1 MEYIFETLGNL
12 VRQTAFFNL
21 TWGNFIMILVAC
33 VFLYLAIKKDY
44 EPLLLVPIAFGML
57 LVNIY
62 PDIIASP
69 EETSNGVGGLLY
81 YFYVLDE
88 WSVLPSLIFMGVGA
102 MTDFGPLIANPKS
115 FLLGA
120 AAQFG
125 IFVAYLGAMLMGFSD
140 KAAAAISIIGGAD
153 GPTSIF
159 LAGKLEQTALLG
171 PIAVAAYSYMA
182 LVPIIQPPIM
192 RLLTTEKERKIK
204 MEQLRPVSKL
214 EKILFPIIVTIVV
227 CLILPTTA
235 PLVGALML
243 GNLFRE
249 SGVVKQ
255 LTETASNAMM
265 YIVVIL
271 LGTSVGAT
279 ASAEAFLTADTLKI
293 VALGLIAFAF
303 GSFLEGT
310 AGFGTPVA
318 ITAAMLAGLGFN
330 PIYGAG
336 LCLIA
341 NTAPVAFGA
350 IGVPLIVAAQVS
362 GLDQMT
368 VSAIAG
374 RQLPLLSLIVPLWVC
389 VVMCGF
395 KRSMEVLPAI
405 IVAGVAFGG
414 AQFLLANFHGP
425 TLPDIG
431 SAIATIVALMLLLK
445 VWQPKSI
452 FRFEGEAP
460 SNLEGQG
467 YPLAVV
473 LRAWAPY
480 LVLAVFVFFWGLGSF
495 KAILNGLPGTVFN
508 ISWPGLDGE
517 VMKTAPI
524 VQADAVYG
532 AKFTFNWLSAGGTAI
547 LLSGLV
553 SVPFMPKY
561 GYGKAIA
568 CFMRTLKQ
576 LTFPILTIAM
586 ILGLAYLMNYSGM
599 SSTLGLAFTHTGWLF
614 PFFSPL
620 LGWLGV
626 FLTGSDTSS
635 CALFGGMQKDTA
647 LAVGMRPELAVASNA
662 SGGVTAKMISPQSLS
677 VATAATN
684 NAGQEGKL
692 FRFTIGH
699 SIGMTLVLCVLAYL
713 QAGPLSWMLP

>member
-1 MEYIFETLGNL
+1 MAWTQ
-12 VRQTAFFNL
+12 V
-21 TWGNFIMILVAC
+21 
-33 VFLYLAIKKDY
+33 Y
-44 EPLLLVPIAFGML
+44 EPLGGIGLSALA
-57 LVNIY
+57 
-62 PDIIASP
+62 AS
-69 EETSNGVGGLLY
+69 V
-81 YFYVLDE
+81 
-88 WSVLPSLIFMGVGA
+88 
-102 MTDFGPLIANPKS
+102 PLIIL
-115 FLLGA
+115 F
-120 AAQFG
+120 
-125 IFVAYLGAMLMGFSD
+125 YMLAFRQAKGHI
-140 KAAAAISIIGGAD
+140 A
-153 GPTSIF
+153 
-159 LAGKLEQTALLG
+159 
-171 PIAVAAYSYMA
+171 AVAG
-182 LVPIIQPPIM
+182 
-192 RLLTTEKERKIK
+192 
-204 MEQLRPVSKL
+204 
-214 EKILFPIIVTIVV
+214 
-227 CLILPTTA
+227 
-235 PLVGALML
+235 LVGALL
-243 GNLFRE
+243 
-249 SGVVKQ
+249 V
-255 LTETASNAMM
+255 A
-265 YIVVIL
+265 IL
-271 LGTSVGAT
+271 VWKMPVGLAVN
-279 ASAEAFLTADTLKI
+279 S
-293 VALGLIAFAF
+293 VALGACFGLFPIVWIVITAVWVYNMTVESGEFEIIKDSLARLTDDRRLQALFIAFAF
-303 GSFLEGT
+303 SCFIEGT

-318 ITAAMLAGLGFN
+318 IAAAMLVGLGFT
-330 PIYGAG
+330 PLWGAG
-336 LCLIA
+336 IALIA

-547 LLSGLV
+547 LLSG
-553 SVPFMPKY
+553 PFMPKY

-599 SSTLGLAFTHTGWLF
+599 SSTLGIAFTLTGGFFPLF
-614 PFFSPL
+614 APL

-635 CALFGGMQKDTA
+635 NALFCGMQRNTA
-647 LAVGMRPELAVASNA
+647 EVVGMYPELAVASNS
-662 SGGVTAKMISPQSLS
+662 SGGVTGKMISPQSIS

-684 NAGQEGKL
+684 MVGQEGDL
-692 FRFTIGH
+692 FRFALPH
-699 SIGMTLVLCVLAYL
+699 SLAMTVCICILTWL
-713 QAGPLSWMLP
+713 QAGPLRWMLP

>member
-1 MEYIFETLGNL
+1 MMWTQVYNPTGNAVL
-12 VRQTAFFNL
+12 SALLAAIPLFALFYMLAVRRSKGHYAAAVAVVLSAILSVFVWGMPMGTA
-21 TWGNFIMILVAC
+21 ASS
-33 VFLYLAIKKDY
+33 FLYGA
-44 EPLLLVPIAFGML
+44 AFG
-57 LVNIY
+57 
-62 PDIIASP
+62 
-69 EETSNGVGGLLY
+69 
-81 YFYVLDE
+81 
-88 WSVLPSLIFMGVGA
+88 
-102 MTDFGPLIANPKS
+102 
-115 FLLGA
+115 
-120 AAQFG
+120 
-125 IFVAYLGAMLMGFSD
+125 
-140 KAAAAISIIGGAD
+140 
-153 GPTSIF
+153 
-159 LAGKLEQTALLG
+159 
-171 PIAVAAYSYMA
+171 
-182 LVPIIQPPIM
+182 
-192 RLLTTEKERKIK
+192 
-204 MEQLRPVSKL
+204 
-214 EKILFPIIVTIVV
+214 LFPIVWIVV
-227 CLILPTTA
+227 TA
-235 PLVGALML
+235 VWVYNMTV
-243 GNLFRE
+243 E
-249 SGVVKQ
+249 SGEFEYLKQ
-255 LTETASNAMM
+255 SLANLTDDRRLQA
-265 YIVVIL
+265 I
-271 LGTSVGAT
+271 
-279 ASAEAFLTADTLKI
+279 F
-293 VALGLIAFAF
+293 IAFAF
-303 GSFLEGT
+303 GAFLEGT

-318 ITAAMLAGLGFN
+318 ITAAMLVGLGFK
-330 PIYGAG
+330 PLYAAG
-336 LCLIA
+336 VCLIA

-350 IGVPLIVAAQVS
+350 IGVPIIVAGQVS
-362 GLDQMT
+362 GVSDMT
-368 VSAIAG
+368 ISAIVG
-374 RQLPLLSLIVPLWVC
+374 RQLPFLSIIVPLWLC
-389 VVMCGF
+389 VLMCGF

>member
-1 MEYIFETLGNL
+1 MVTWTQMYMPMGGLGL
-12 VRQTAFFNL
+12 SA
-21 TWGNFIMILVAC
+21 LVALIPIIFFFVALAVLRLKGHVAGAITLILSILIAIFAFKMPIDMAFAAAGYGFIYGLWPIAWIIVAA
-33 VFLYLAIKKDY
+33 VFLYKLTVASGQ
-44 EPLLLVPIAFGML
+44 F
-57 LVNIY
+57 
-62 PDIIASP
+62 DIIRSSVISI
-69 EETSNGVGGLLY
+69 TDDQRLQVLL
-81 YFYVLDE
+81 
-88 WSVLPSLIFMGVGA
+88 I
-102 MTDFGPLIANPKS
+102 
-115 FLLGA
+115 
-120 AAQFG
+120 
-125 IFVAYLGAMLMGFSD
+125 GFSF
-140 KAAAAISIIGGAD
+140 G
-153 GPTSIF
+153 
-159 LAGKLEQTALLG
+159 ALL
-171 PIAVAAYSYMA
+171 
-182 LVPIIQPPIM
+182 
-192 RLLTTEKERKIK
+192 E
-204 MEQLRPVSKL
+204 
-214 EKILFPIIVTIVV
+214 
-227 CLILPTTA
+227 
-235 PLVGALML
+235 GA
-243 GNLFRE
+243 
-249 SGVVKQ
+249 
-255 LTETASNAMM
+255 
-265 YIVVIL
+265 
-271 LGTSVGAT
+271 
-279 ASAEAFLTADTLKI
+279 
-293 VALGLIAFAF
+293 
-303 GSFLEGT
+303 
-310 AGFGTPVA
+310 AGFGAPVA
-318 ITAAMLAGLGFN
+318 ITGALLVGLGFT
-330 PIYGAG
+330 PLWGAG
-336 LCLIA
+336 IALIA